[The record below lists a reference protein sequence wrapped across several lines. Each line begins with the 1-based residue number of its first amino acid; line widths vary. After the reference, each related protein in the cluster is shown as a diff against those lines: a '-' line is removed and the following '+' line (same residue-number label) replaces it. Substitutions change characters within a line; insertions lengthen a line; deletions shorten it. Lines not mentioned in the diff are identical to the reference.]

1 MKRTLIRSGIFLVI
15 AGLLVSGTWVVMYPG
30 PSDPKNLRYVLWKHG
45 LCEMDLDRAAG
56 NMIGD
61 GNRNSLVLGK
71 TREQLRKQFG
81 YLLSPDEVSPYLR
94 EFYSVSGWKR
104 GDVSFIRTSPWMVV
118 FKNGKADD
126 LVLVKG

>member
-1 MKRTLIRSGIFLVI
+1 MKRTLIRSGILLVI
-15 AGLLVSGTWVVMYPG
+15 AGLLVSGTWAVMYPG
-30 PSDPKNLRYVLWKHG
+30 SEDPKNIRYVLWKYG
-45 LCEMDLDRAAG
+45 LCEMDLDRAAR

-61 GNRNSLVLGK
+61 SNRNALVLGK

-94 EFYSVSGWKR
+94 EFYSSSGRKR
-104 GDVSFIRTSPWMVV
+104 ADVSFIRTSPWMVV